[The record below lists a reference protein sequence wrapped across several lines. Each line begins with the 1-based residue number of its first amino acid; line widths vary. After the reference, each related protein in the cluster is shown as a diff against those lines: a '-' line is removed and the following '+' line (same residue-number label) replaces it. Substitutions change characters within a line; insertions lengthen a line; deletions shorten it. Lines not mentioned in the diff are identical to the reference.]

1 MVHHSLSKFE
11 SIVIG
16 GVSLPYQN
24 LDIWKLRI
32 WIWMIARGMAEI
44 LTYLLGQKSGRSYN
58 R

>member
-32 WIWMIARGMAEI
+32 WMIARGSGGDPHI
-44 LTYLLGQKSGRSYN
+44 LVRAKE
-58 R
+58 